1 MVEFDGVSAF
11 GECFGEELDAVVAE
25 AGAEEVIVEACSG
38 LCAAI
43 EEGIAA
49 ADIGTEAVHL
59 AYAIAEM
66 HGVCF
71 AGTSAVFVVGTRREE
86 GAENAMLHVKHR
98 HVLVQRE
105 LEP

>member
-1 MVEFDGVSAF
+1 MR
-11 GECFGEELDAVVAE
+11 
-25 AGAEEVIVEACSG
+25 
-38 LCAAI
+38 AAI

-49 ADIGTEAVHL
+49 ADIGTESVHL
-59 AYAIAEM
+59 SDAIAQV

-71 AGTSAVFVVGTRREE
+71 AGASAVFVVGTRGEE

-98 HVLVQRE
+98 HVLMQCE